1 MPSLF
6 NQEEAEKRKQALPT
20 FGKKKE
26 TPPPLEEVDLPPCVE
41 IREDSKAWCKIC
53 DKKIDSRYEHV
64 IILQRLFETPIST
77 LLFSGSR
84 FPFTSPPR
92 SIRRRRRIPRRGLET
107 SCGRACQGRSTKG
120 GKRRG
125 RRRCISTLLARI
137 LFVPLQRGIIHRKES
152 SSRGLSR
159 REISLLGLHRR
170 LTLRRGLR
178 RCLTLRRGSLRRRQ
192 NRGSTRTSNAATTT
206 NSSSLTASKLSR
218 GRGTGRT
225 RERGPGA
232 KREWRLE
239 GGKIKIVSSRKDVM
253 VYFVRKSCVCREK
266 LQYDTAK

>member
-1 MPSLF
+1 M
-6 NQEEAEKRKQALPT
+6 
-20 FGKKKE
+20 
-26 TPPPLEEVDLPPCVE
+26 C
-41 IREDSKAWCKIC
+41 
-53 DKKIDSRYEHV
+53 

-77 LLFSGSR
+77 LFFLGSI
-84 FPFTSPPR
+84 FPFMSPPR
-92 SIRRRRRIPRRGLET
+92 SIRRRRRSPRRGLET

-137 LFVPLQRGIIHRKES
+137 LFVLLQRGIIHRKES

-159 REISLLGLHRR
+159 REISLLGSRRR
-170 LTLRRGLR
+170 LTLRRGSR
-178 RCLTLRRGSLRRRQ
+178 RGATTLRRGSLRRRQ

-206 NSSSLTASKLSR
+206 NSSLTASKLSR

-253 VYFVRKSCVCREK
+253 VYFVRKSCVCR
-266 LQYDTAK
+266 DS